1 MKHFG
6 FLIVVCGTLIFA
18 SACHSGEKATTK
30 MVADTVTS
38 IEFEHK
44 NYSFGAIPKGQIVE
58 HTYFFKNT
66 GNVDLIID
74 EVDPSCGCTTPEWTK
89 EPVKPGERGKIR
101 VKFDTQHQSYG
112 NKTKQVAV
120 YSNTVPSRNLL
131 QFTAQV
137 VEE

>member
-1 MKHFG
+1 MKR
-6 FLIVVCGTLIFA
+6 IVVLISIAAFFA
-18 SACHSGEKATTK
+18 TACNSGNSSKETEQPK
-30 MVADTVTS
+30 DTVS
-38 IEFEHK
+38 AIEFDSK
-44 NYSFGAIPKGQIVE
+44 TYNFGQIVKGQIVE
-58 HTYFFKNT
+58 HTYFFTNT
-66 GNVDLIID
+66 GNIDLVID

-89 EPVKPGERGKIR
+89 EPVKPGEKGKIR

-131 QFTAQV
+131 QFSAQV